1 MVPAPRNR
9 RPNPTSHGKRF
20 PAPVAASV
28 GEPDPVPVFPVVLAV
43 DPVKVAPGAAAFV
56 AVVVVVVPEGDVVV
70 VVVVVEPAAAAVK
83 VTVTVMAER
92 DKLSVVSVAVY
103 FTDSAVVSLTA
114 KVAIPLLLVVA
125 LVAATL
131 EVPLDPANV
140 TALPVTGSPLA
151 S

>member
-1 MVPAPRNR
+1 M
-9 RPNPTSHGKRF
+9 SHGSSL

-28 GEPDPVPVFPVVLAV
+28 GAVAPDPVFPVVPLAD
-43 DPVKVAPGAAAFV
+43 DPAEVASGAAA
-56 AVVVVVVPEGDVVV
+56 ASAAVVVVVPEGGV
-70 VVVVVEPAAAAVK
+70 VVVVVEPAAAGVK
-83 VTVTVMAER
+83 VTVTERAER
-92 DKLSVVSVAVY
+92 GILSVVSVAVY

-131 EVPLDPANV
+131 ELPLDPANV
-140 TALPVTGSPLA
+140 TAFPATGSPFP

>member
-1 MVPAPRNR
+1 MPH
-9 RPNPTSHGKRF
+9 TMSHGSSL

-28 GEPDPVPVFPVVLAV
+28 GAVVPDPVFPVVPLAD
-43 DPVKVAPGAAAFV
+43 DPAEVEAGAAAASA
-56 AVVVVVVPEGDVVV
+56 AVVVVVPDGD
-70 VVVVVEPAAAAVK
+70 VVVVVEPAAAVVK
-83 VTVTVMAER
+83 VTVTERAER
-92 DKLSVVSVAVY
+92 GILSVVSVAVY

-131 EVPLDPANV
+131 ELPLDPANV
-140 TALPVTGSPLA
+140 TAFPATGSPFP